1 VEPKRLLFVCTGNL
15 CRSPMAEGLARQAIT
30 SRGLPITVG
39 SAGTMGLVD
48 RPAEANA
55 VAVCAEIG
63 VDLSRH
69 RSRGVT
75 AELVDSAHWVL
86 VMEVGHAQWLREQF
100 GDRMGDKTVMLG
112 QFGGQFAIDDPIGG
126 WRFQFRRSRDEIK
139 KCVEGF
145 LDRMPERLPRFG
157 K

>member
-1 VEPKRLLFVCTGNL
+1 MEPKVLLFVCTGNL
-15 CRSPMAEGLARQAIT
+15 CRSPMAEGLARDYA
-30 SRGLPITVG
+30 RKRRLPIEVG
-39 SAGTMGLVD
+39 SAGTMGLVG

-63 VDLSRH
+63 VDIAGH

-75 AELVDSAHWVL
+75 EALVDAANWVL
-86 VMEVGHAQWLREQF
+86 VMEVGHAQWLRERF

-112 QFGGQFAIDDPIGG
+112 QFGGQFDIADPIGG

-145 LDRMPERLPRFG
+145 LDRMPEALPRFG
-157 K
+157 R